1 MSTEEHREELGE
13 EFMEGLL
20 HEFIDSSLENLS
32 KVQEMCTELKTGD
45 YHSETIKEIF
55 RMFHSLK
62 GSSAIV
68 GCMPVRNLAH
78 YAESLLVKITEGQI
92 QIDSDVAD
100 YIISTV
106 DLLNSMIE
114 EFGNSSSIS
123 DELVE
128 RSNKI
133 IQKIESLL
141 ETDPTHRL
149 NQILFENGMLEDLR
163 ESLGNDRREDSIKK
177 LDHITSII
185 KASVIP
191 HESTT
196 IAENK
201 TVFDELAEVED
212 DTDFPDVLYKD
223 VLDNLRST
231 LQKSGSR
238 IIQNAINELL
248 EKIQSIYEWSG
259 TSEFLAQVIVDGH
272 RSIELLLNSKVDNNK
287 DSGKEN
293 TLSKTMRVPE
303 TSLDEF
309 IQLIGDLIIV
319 REMIDDSRK
328 RIESV
333 INDVP
338 LASEFKRHVDSFT
351 ITLSKLENSAMT
363 IRKQSV
369 KMLLNK
375 LSRLAREIG
384 SKVNKAIN
392 VELIGNE
399 TLIDKSLIELLEAPL
414 IHIVNNAVDHGLE
427 QEADRIAAGKDKEG
441 KITIQVVEDDESIFI
456 DVTDDGRG
464 MNFEKLR
471 EKAKKMGVATD
482 LSSQEELLKTIFL
495 PGFSTASEVTD
506 ISGRGVGMDVV
517 KKELEKAGGTIE
529 IKSETGIG
537 STFSLK
543 LPKSIT
549 TQIIQG
555 YVMEVAGETFI
566 VPVKAVRESF
576 HPSKAKIVRMY
587 DKFDCLETRGEVM
600 PIVKISDHLYGEQ
613 KKSTE
618 EIFVIVEEAGRNYAL
633 LADKVL
639 GIQQVVLKEL
649 KGLKMLK
656 QVFSGAALMGN
667 GNVALVLDLAN
678 FLETS
683 VESVNR
689 SNS

>member
-1 MSTEEHREELGE
+1 MSAENYKEDLDDG
-13 EFMEGLL
+13 FMDGLL
-20 HEFIDSSLENLS
+20 HEFIDSSLENLTAA
-32 KVQEMCTELKTGD
+32 QELSNLLKTGE
-45 YHSETIKEIF
+45 YHTETIKEIF

-78 YAESLLVKITEGQI
+78 SAESLLVKITEGQI
-92 QIDSDVAD
+92 QIDNDVAD
-100 YIISTV
+100 NIISTV

-114 EFGNSSSIS
+114 DFGNSSKIGP
-123 DELVE
+123 ELIN
-128 RSNKI
+128 RSNTLI
-133 IQKIESLL
+133 NQIDDIL
-141 ETDPTHRL
+141 ELDPTNRL
-149 NQILFENGMLEDLR
+149 QHMLFDEGLLNDLR
-163 ESLGNDRREDSIKK
+163 ESIGNDRREDSIKK
-177 LDHITSII
+177 LDRITAII
-185 KASVIP
+185 KNTVSPSESASF
-191 HESTT
+191 
-196 IAENK
+196 AEN
-201 TVFDELAEVED
+201 TSVFDELAEVED
-212 DTDFPDVLYKD
+212 DTDFPEPLYHKAIES
-223 VLDNLRST
+223 LKAY
-231 LQKSGSR
+231 LQSNGNRHIQSATSG
-238 IIQNAINELL
+238 LL
-248 EKIQSIYEWSG
+248 EKIENIFEWSG
-259 TSEFLAQVIVDGH
+259 PSEFLAEVIVDGH
-272 RSIELLLNSKVDNNK
+272 KDIQKLIKNTSENSKQ
-287 DSGKEN
+287 SSKEAAMH
-293 TLSKTMRVPE
+293 KTMRVPE

-328 RIESV
+328 RIDTQLT
-333 INDVP
+333 DVQ

-375 LSRLAREIG
+375 LSRLAREIAA
-384 SKVNKAIN
+384 KVEKSIN
-392 VELIGNE
+392 IDLIGSD

-414 IHIVNNAVDHGLE
+414 IHIITNAVDHGLE
-427 QEADRIAAGKDKEG
+427 KEDERASSGKESKG
-441 KITIQVVEDDESIFI
+441 NITIKVVEDDESIFI
-456 DVTDDGRG
+456 DISDDGLG

-471 EKAKKMGVATD
+471 EKGKKIGVATD
-482 LSSQEELLKTIFL
+482 LSSNEELLKIIFL

-517 KKELEKAGGTIE
+517 KKELEKAGGTIN
-529 IKSETGIG
+529 IQSEEGKGT
-537 STFSLK
+537 TFTLK
-543 LPKSIT
+543 MPKSIT

-555 YVMEVAGETFI
+555 FVLEVAGETFI
-566 VPVKAVRESF
+566 IPVKNVRESF
-576 HPSKAKIVRMY
+576 HPSKAKTVRMY

-600 PIVKISDHLYGEQ
+600 PIVKISEYLYGEHI
-613 KKSTE
+613 KSYE
-618 EIFVIVEEAGRNYAL
+618 EIFIIVEEAGRNYAL
-633 LADKVL
+633 LADRVV

-689 SNS
+689 S

>member
-1 MSTEEHREELGE
+1 MSTDNYREDLGE
-13 EFMEGLL
+13 EFMRGLL
-20 HEFIDSSLENLS
+20 HEFIDSSLENLIA
-32 KVQEMCTELKTGD
+32 VQEMSSLLKKGE
-45 YHSETIKEIF
+45 YHTETIKEIF

-92 QIDSDVAD
+92 QLDTDVAN

-106 DLLNSMIE
+106 DLLHLMIE
-114 EFGNSSSIS
+114 EFGDIS
-123 DELVE
+123 TISTELVG

-133 IQKIESLL
+133 IEKIDSLL
-141 ETDPTHRL
+141 ETDPIHRL
-149 NQILFENGMLEDLR
+149 NHSLFENGLLDELRESIGNDLR
-163 ESLGNDRREDSIKK
+163 EDSVEK
-177 LDHITSII
+177 LDHIASLIKTSI
-185 KASVIP
+185 AP
-191 HESTT
+191 HENTT

-212 DTDFPDVLYKD
+212 DTDFPEALYESVIESLK
-223 VLDNLRST
+223 ST
-231 LQKSGSR
+231 LQKSGCR
-238 IIQNAINELL
+238 KVQDAISALL
-248 EKIQSIYEWSG
+248 EKVESIYEWSG

-272 RSIELLLNSKVDNNK
+272 KSVELLLKGKTTNNQ

-328 RIESV
+328 QIETV
-333 INDVP
+333 ISDVT

-384 SKVNKAIN
+384 SKVDKAVN
-392 VELIGNE
+392 VELVGDE

-414 IHIVNNAVDHGLE
+414 IHIINNAVDHGLE
-427 QEADRIAAGKDKEG
+427 EENERIGAGKDKEG
-441 KITIQVVEDDESIFI
+441 KIILQVVEDDENIFI
-456 DVTDDGRG
+456 DVSDDGRG
-464 MNFEKLR
+464 MNFDKLR

-482 LSSQEELLKTIFL
+482 LSSKEELLKTIFL
-495 PGFSTASEVTD
+495 PGFSTASQVTD

-517 KKELEKAGGTIE
+517 KKELEKAGGTIR
-529 IKSETGIG
+529 IKSETGLG
-537 STFSLK
+537 TTFSLK

-555 YVMEVAGETFI
+555 YIMQVAGETFI
-566 VPVKAVRESF
+566 VPVKAVKESF

-600 PIVKISDHLYGEQ
+600 PIVKISEHLYGEE
-613 KKSTE
+613 KKSSE
-618 EIFVIVEEAGRNYAL
+618 EIFIIVEEAGRNYAL

-683 VESVNR
+683 VKSVNR